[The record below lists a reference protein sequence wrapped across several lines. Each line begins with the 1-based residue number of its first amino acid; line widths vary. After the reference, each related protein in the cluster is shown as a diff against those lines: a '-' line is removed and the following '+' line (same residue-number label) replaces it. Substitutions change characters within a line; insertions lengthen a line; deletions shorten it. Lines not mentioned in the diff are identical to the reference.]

1 MINRPRTAFVS
12 VAAVA
17 VSMFVLGS
25 DARAKSVPSASPKSF
40 MSFLLRLPDARTG
53 ISLMQRL
60 KTQERTSNILKHIPL
75 PGPRQLQ
82 RIATLYNQE
91 MSVFS
96 NLRTNISALVA
107 DRGVLQQQYL
117 ALEAQKEAL
126 LSQGKIS
133 AAQRVGMKAGQV
145 SNELN
150 GLQGLILAEKGF
162 GTPVR

>member
-25 DARAKSVPSASPKSF
+25 DARAKSVPAASPKSF

-117 ALEAQKEAL
+117 ALEAQMRRCYRRVR
-126 LSQGKIS
+126 SQ
-133 AAQRVGMKAGQV
+133 R
-145 SNELN
+145 L
-150 GLQGLILAEKGF
+150 KG
-162 GTPVR
+162 

>member
-25 DARAKSVPSASPKSF
+25 DARAKSVPAASPKSF

-162 GTPVR
+162 ATPVR

>member
-25 DARAKSVPSASPKSF
+25 DARAKSVPAASPKSF